1 MCFFQNARL
10 NSFLAIF
17 LPTFNVTFLSL
28 KKYTH
33 TRRSVCYRSSSG
45 MGVLWN
51 IDNFYLEGQ
60 VCHILVSNL
69 LKESLFYCSYPLYF
83 FSQPSVALKDPS
95 IKFNWGKKIVLLR
108 EVDLKVRP
116 FALNLGGRV
125 ASPTPTMLGLGR
137 RR

>member
-1 MCFFQNARL
+1 
-10 NSFLAIF
+10 
-17 LPTFNVTFLSL
+17 
-28 KKYTH
+28 
-33 TRRSVCYRSSSG
+33 

-83 FSQPSVALKDPS
+83 FQPSVALKDPS

-116 FALNLGGRV
+116 FALKLGGRV